1 MVAAFWDDLKVGHNN
16 TAKVY
21 KYVTDEYVVIQWYEV
36 ETYQNDSDNNF
47 QMIIYNPE
55 YQSHSTL
62 TGDGEI
68 KIQYREFNNTTQ
80 GDYSQ
85 YTPIH
90 GCYATVGIENQFGN
104 VGLQYT
110 FDNQYPESN
119 MALYGESGGNP
130 GSAILITTSP
140 GSAGMPGDMN
150 EDETLNVLD
159 VVTLVNVILNV
170 IEPTQN
176 QLYAGDINADG
187 SINVLDVVLLVNI
200 ILDPGM

>member
-1 MVAAFWDDLKVGHNN
+1 MELF
-16 TAKVY
+16 
-21 KYVTDEYVVIQWYEV
+21 
-36 ETYQNDSDNNF
+36 
-47 QMIIYNPE
+47 
-55 YQSHSTL
+55 
-62 TGDGEI
+62 
-68 KIQYREFNNTTQ
+68 
-80 GDYSQ
+80 
-85 YTPIH
+85 
-90 GCYATVGIENQFGN
+90 
-104 VGLQYT
+104 
-110 FDNQYPESN
+110 
-119 MALYGESGGNP
+119 GESGGNP